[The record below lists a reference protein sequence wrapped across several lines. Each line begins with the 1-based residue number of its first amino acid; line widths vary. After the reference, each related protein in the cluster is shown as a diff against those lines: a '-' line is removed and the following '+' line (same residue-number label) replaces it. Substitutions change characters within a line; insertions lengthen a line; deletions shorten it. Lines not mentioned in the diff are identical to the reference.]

1 MKPWSFLGVWV
12 VLRVLYVPLEDGFRL
27 LCNCVLVYKDNR
39 NYDFCFYR
47 FIFCFGSNFIG
58 WLGMYFLSEIERKY
72 LIHRLL
78 SLAREVGVSSD
89 LRGWNWHR
97 APLKPYYDDVKLP
110 MYAVCSKYCPTDRDI
125 YLGFVEK
132 ARRTLNFKIALGK
145 MLHGVVSDCLQAFI
159 QRKKLSFED
168 WCKKIRWNE
177 ISAKPEEVLPL
188 ARKVWEY
195 LTKQCEAR
203 YAEIEA
209 RQPYASEQDL
219 IASTLPF
226 LIEHKISGELLG
238 LSGLLSVDCYDYLHA
253 IMYDLKV
260 AAEPQEWHRLA
271 PVGYALVF
279 ESVHEIPIDICCIVY
294 LDVVNGRVTVK
305 KDLFF
310 ASDELRNWWIEERD
324 RKLEIVAERKDP
336 GKPNA
341 AQCPKDCVYYQTC
354 YG

>member
-1 MKPWSFLGVWV
+1 M
-12 VLRVLYVPLEDGFRL
+12 LRWKMTFDYYVIVFWFIRIIEILIFASIGLYFV
-27 LCNCVLVYKDNR
+27 
-39 NYDFCFYR
+39 
-47 FIFCFGSNFIG
+47 FGSNFIG
-58 WLGMYFLSEIERKY
+58 WLEMYFLSEIERKY

-78 SLAREVGVSSD
+78 PLAREVGVSSE

-132 ARRTLNFKIALGK
+132 ASRTLNFKIALGK

-177 ISAKPEEVLPL
+177 IPAKPEEVLPL

-195 LTKQCEAR
+195 LIKQCEAR

-219 IASTLPF
+219 IASTVPF

-294 LDVVNGRVTVK
+294 LDVVNGRVIVK

-324 RKLEIVAERKDP
+324 RKLEIVAERRDP
-336 GKPNA
+336 GKPDA
-341 AQCPKDCVYYQTC
+341 TQCPKDCVYYQTC